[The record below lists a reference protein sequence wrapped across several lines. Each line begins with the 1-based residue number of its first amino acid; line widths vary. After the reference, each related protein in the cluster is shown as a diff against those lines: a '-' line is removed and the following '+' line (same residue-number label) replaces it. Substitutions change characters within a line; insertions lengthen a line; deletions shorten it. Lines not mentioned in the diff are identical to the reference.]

1 MFLHFLVVV
10 VALLLS
16 LFFLL
21 PSSSFFFFLFFI
33 FFLYLFFLMFVFLP
47 VPYFPRDLTVSITDF
62 SAVNLPN
69 DCHIN
74 ASVITRGIVV
84 ALAIAVIAVQLFAG
98 RRRRPGRGHVVVGPA
113 AGTRPRPLRTSGRSN
128 RRHRRRRARRVPA
141 RPPVATDAQSL
152 PGRRDVRRLPAL
164 AGRDLRPLA
173 AVRRGPRAA
182 RLRHRSRD
190 RVRPMDE
197 RVPVGRRRVV
207 IVRVS
212 VAADHDEP
220 ERGCSAEC
228 RR

>member
-33 FFLYLFFLMFVFLP
+33 FFLYLFFLMFVFLL

-84 ALAIAVIAVQLFAG
+84 ALAIAVIAVQLFSG

-207 IVRVS
+207 IVLVS
-212 VAADHDEP
+212 VAADHDES